1 MANTIGGGY
10 ATWRADERDKAY
22 AIWKHDGWTDDKK
35 KRELEKL
42 GNHDPNYLDNENR
55 NRHGWMKYLRQARV
69 SCMKRALGDRN
80 RRGMHLDI
88 HGMSDAT
95 AARLG
100 EHLVIGTKAMETTQ
114 NWPRKY
120 DETKSKKFRDAL
132 KRHLNTVLLKIQ
144 NYNGLGRLTIKTQ
157 GGLQLPVRVAR
168 GWEPTGKARFVGDWK
183 KQRNTLSRISTEK
196 ALWAKYGR
204 KDNSEYSRGKVKP
217 FGCAVQIEMSAQLRA
232 LLVRSDNNFAQ
243 EIARALKKVYKD
255 AKCSYEDGPVSR
267 ASYLRG

>member
-1 MANTIGGGY
+1 MG
-10 ATWRADERDKAY
+10 
-22 AIWKHDGWTDDKK
+22 DDKK
-35 KRELEKL
+35 KRELRKL

-132 KRHLNTVLLKIQ
+132 KRHLNT
-144 NYNGLGRLTIKTQ
+144 
-157 GGLQLPVRVAR
+157 GGVQLPVRVER

-204 KDNSEYSRGKVKP
+204 RDNSKYSRGKVKP